1 MKNRNS
7 QSVIPSGCNQPTLFI
22 NRPFAEGKVFPCGE
36 EHFWKSIECKRVKR
50 LDLMR
55 KGELPHNDEEFEGL
69 KRNQPMFN
77 FTNRYT
83 PDGPKWNGRFL
94 FSYHDAKFAEKVIMA
109 HAEELGVILAF
120 REPDYD
126 RYWFLVDVQPVDF
139 SEETAKQERIRILG
153 ELHRYFPR
161 VTPYGQWFFC
171 RAVPEEY
178 IDYLDGDAL
187 FDGVPTGFNYVSNSS
202 NSETSETS
210 EASETSEILGT
221 RSFRT
226 MSLGE
231 ILDQMFGGIFKNR
244 PANCLR

>member
-1 MKNRNS
+1 
-7 QSVIPSGCNQPTLFI
+7 
-22 NRPFAEGKVFPCGE
+22 
-36 EHFWKSIECKRVKR
+36 
-50 LDLMR
+50 
-55 KGELPHNDEEFEGL
+55 
-69 KRNQPMFN
+69 MFN

-178 IDYLDGDAL
+178 IDYMDSEAL
-187 FDGVPTGFNYVSNSS
+187 FEGVSTGVSKGFNSS
-202 NSETSETS
+202 DPETSEAPETSETTETS
-210 EASETSEILGT
+210 EASGT

-231 ILDQMFGGIFKNR
+231 ILDNMFGGIFKNR
-244 PANCLR
+244 PADCLR

>member
-7 QSVIPSGCNQPTLFI
+7 QSVIPSGCNQPTMFI

-36 EHFWKSIECKRVKR
+36 EYFWKSIECKRVKR
-50 LDLMR
+50 LDQMR
-55 KGELPHNDEEFEGL
+55 KGEIPHNEEEFEGL

-126 RYWFLVDVQPVDF
+126 RYWFLVDVQPSDF
-139 SEETAKQERIRILG
+139 SEETAKKERIRILG

-178 IDYLDGDAL
+178 IDYLDSEAL
-187 FDGVPTGFNYVSNSS
+187 FG
-202 NSETSETS
+202 ETN
-210 EASETSEILGT
+210 EASVVRQSSPTDTETRT
-221 RSFRT
+221 FRT